1 MALFNRSKFSLF
13 LSFGYSCEKAP
24 SKKINRKEKTKV
36 KSKVNSSDHCK
47 KWTFHKITW
56 MSNQLKELD
65 QQAEKVTKQEEAIPL
80 IEYCE
85 KINRSNKKGIIN
97 ITFRQGRIFKRCKD
111 SERFEDMLQELV
123 VSPAMVYFKLNL
135 LKLLK
140 KYSKLK
146 KSTLTL
152 NFLKKFRQ

>member
-1 MALFNRSKFSLF
+1 MR
-13 LSFGYSCEKAP
+13 
-24 SKKINRKEKTKV
+24 
-36 KSKVNSSDHCK
+36 
-47 KWTFHKITW
+47 
-56 MSNQLKELD
+56 NQLKELD
-65 QQAEKVTKQEEAIPL
+65 QQAEKVTKHEEAIPQ

-97 ITFRQGRIFKRCKD
+97 ITFRQGRIFKQCKD
-111 SERFEDMLQELV
+111 SERFEDMLQEPV